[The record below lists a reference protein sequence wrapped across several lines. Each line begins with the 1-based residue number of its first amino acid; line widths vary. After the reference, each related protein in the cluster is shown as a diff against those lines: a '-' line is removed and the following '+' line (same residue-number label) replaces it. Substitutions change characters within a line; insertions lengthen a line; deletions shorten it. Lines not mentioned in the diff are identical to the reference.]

1 MQGDDSDRLDPSRA
15 AWLRAGRRV
24 LVWSGWALAAHH
36 GLLLAR
42 RLIDASIFEPSVL
55 LRWAGAAV
63 LVALAVD
70 LRRRGV
76 SLTRGRA
83 PVVLG
88 LLVLLLH
95 VGVGVPAPEGTDLL
109 LVLPLGMAAGLG
121 AATLAGLVRRR
132 RPRNSRPT
140 LRALEPEH
148 PARARE
154 RLGAIPARF
163 SPRPPPLLDPI
174 A

>member
-1 MQGDDSDRLDPSRA
+1 MQGNAQNRLDSRGA
-15 AWLRAGRRV
+15 DWLRAGRRTLAWV
-24 LVWSGWALAAHH
+24 GWALAVHH

-42 RLIDASIFEPSVL
+42 RLIDASILEPTVL

-63 LVALAVD
+63 IAVLAAD

-76 SLTRGRA
+76 SLSRGRA

-95 VGVGVPAPEGTDLL
+95 VGVPAPAPEGVDLL
-109 LVLPLGMAAGLG
+109 LVLPLGVAAGLG

-132 RPRNSRPT
+132 RPRISRT
-140 LRALEPEH
+140 LLRTLATVP
-148 PARARE
+148 PAAPHLG
-154 RLGAIPARF
+154 LGALPARF
-163 SPRPPPLLDPI
+163 SPRPPP
-174 A
+174 AR